1 MKTIAILSQKGGAGK
16 TTIALNLSVA
26 ASLKKKTSVIIDIDP
41 QASITQ
47 WGDSRKKENPTVIS
61 VQASRLSNTLT
72 KCLDNKVDFV
82 FIDTAPHAEQ
92 SALLAARQA
101 DLVIIP
107 CRPSVIDIRAIQST
121 IDICKIAEVKY
132 FIVLNQ
138 VLSRSNLTQD
148 ALDALKELK
157 IPTVPVNIGQR
168 IAFINSVTHGEG
180 VMEFD
185 PNGKSFQEI
194 NNLYKFVIKQLK
206 S

>member
-1 MKTIAILSQKGGAGK
+1 MKIISVLSQKGGVGK
-16 TTIALNLSVA
+16 TTVALNLSVA
-26 ASLKKKTSVIIDIDP
+26 ASLNRKTSVVVDIDP

-47 WGDSRKKENPTVIS
+47 WGDSRNKESPTVIS
-61 VQASRLSNTLT
+61 VQASRLSQTLK
-72 KCLDNKVDFV
+72 KCLDNKIDFV

-92 SALLAARQA
+92 SALSAARHA

-107 CRPSVIDIRAIQST
+107 CRPSIIDIRAIQST

-148 ALDALKELK
+148 ALNALNDLK
-157 IPTVPVNIGQR
+157 IPTAPINIGQR
-168 IAFINSVTHGEG
+168 ISYINSVIQGQG

-185 PNGKSFQEI
+185 PKGKSFEEV
-194 NNLYKFVIKQLK
+194 NELYKFVIKQLK

>member
-26 ASLKKKTSVIIDIDP
+26 ASLNKKTSVIIDIDP
-41 QASITQ
+41 QTSITQ
-47 WGDSRKKENPTVIS
+47 WGDSRNKENPTVIS
-61 VQASRLSNTLT
+61 VPASRLSNTLKT
-72 KCLDNKVDFV
+72 CLNNKVDLV

-92 SALLAARQA
+92 SSLIAARQA

-138 VLSRSNLTQD
+138 VLSRSNLKQD
-148 ALDALKELK
+148 ALDALKELQ
-157 IPTVPVNIGQR
+157 IPTAPINIGQR
-168 IAFINSVTHGEG
+168 IAYINSVTQGEG

-185 PNGKSFQEI
+185 PKGKSFQEI

>member
-1 MKTIAILSQKGGAGK
+1 MKIISILSQKGGVGK
-16 TTIALNLSVA
+16 TTVALNLSVA
-26 ASLKKKTSVIIDIDP
+26 ASLNRKTSVVVDIDP

-47 WGDSRKKENPTVIS
+47 WGDSRNKESPTVIS
-61 VQASRLSNTLT
+61 VQASRLSQTLK
-72 KCLDNKVDFV
+72 KCLDNKIDLV

-92 SALLAARQA
+92 SALSAARHA

-107 CRPSVIDIRAIQST
+107 CRPSIIDIRAIQST

-148 ALDALKELK
+148 ALNALNDLK
-157 IPTVPVNIGQR
+157 IPTAPINIGQR
-168 IAFINSVTHGEG
+168 ISYINSVIQGQG

-185 PNGKSFQEI
+185 PKGKSFEEV
-194 NNLYKFVIKQLK
+194 NGLYKFVIKQLK

>member
-1 MKTIAILSQKGGAGK
+1 MKIISVLSQKGGVGK
-16 TTIALNLSVA
+16 TTVALNLSVA
-26 ASLKKKTSVIIDIDP
+26 ASLNRKTSVVVDIDP

-47 WGDSRKKENPTVIS
+47 WGDSRNKESPTVIS
-61 VQASRLSNTLT
+61 VQASRLSQTLK
-72 KCLDNKVDFV
+72 KCLDNKIDLV

-92 SALLAARQA
+92 SALSAARHA

-107 CRPSVIDIRAIQST
+107 CRPSIIDIRAIQST

-148 ALDALKELK
+148 ALNALNDLK
-157 IPTVPVNIGQR
+157 IPTAPINIGQR
-168 IAFINSVTHGEG
+168 ISYINSVIQGQG

-185 PNGKSFQEI
+185 PKGKSFEEV
-194 NNLYKFVIKQLK
+194 NGLYKFVIKQLK